1 MEKLIDD
8 MLIKINSVT
17 SKVCE
22 IHGYKYKS
30 YFCEYEIYFF
40 GNFRTNI
47 NVIEN

>member
-17 SKVCE
+17 SKVSE

-30 YFCEYEIYFF
+30 YFFGEYEIYFL
-40 GNFRTNI
+40 GTL
-47 NVIEN
+47 EQT